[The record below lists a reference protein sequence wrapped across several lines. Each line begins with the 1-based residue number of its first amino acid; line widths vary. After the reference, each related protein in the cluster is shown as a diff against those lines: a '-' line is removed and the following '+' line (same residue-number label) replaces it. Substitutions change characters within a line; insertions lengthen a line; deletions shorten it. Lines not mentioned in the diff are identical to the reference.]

1 MISELIKKDFS
12 YTKRVNF
19 LFVIIVAVLTFFSA
33 AISCVNYNHL
43 EGLVHQE
50 NEKFVYNVATFYS
63 EQQLKP
69 LEYSLVKLS
78 SILNE
83 ENVSQF
89 VKGEEAIIRDSLM
102 AVLSVTP
109 AAGNIII
116 AKRDGSINS
125 VPTFYTRENVTATE
139 RPWFKNVSG
148 KSSVVTYTDLYMD
161 MLDETHLVTISK
173 SLLDEK
179 GEQFGVFA
187 LDLNLTLMSYPLR
200 QLKSP
205 SAGRF
210 LFVDRMGRALLDS
223 DTESIASKVVP
234 ESIIRQMTSATGTV
248 YDAEEGRY
256 YYYYSFS
263 NPDWFVVLAVNSTD
277 IHAFTLFD
285 IKIILVA
292 FISCVSIY
300 LMLWFFMNQSIKT
313 MIIDIV
319 SMMRFGRLGKDADA
333 DKQIIN
339 ELFENKNEMQKVR
352 NVSLTDGL
360 TNLLNRRCFDN
371 DLHYLIDSGSSY
383 VIGIIDIDNFKA
395 INDEFGHLIGDTV
408 LKIISQIGL
417 SVLDE
422 HAKIYRYGGEEIA
435 FIYFSEN
442 QVRAIEIMEK
452 WRRLVESKK
461 WREESLTVTF
471 SGGLCPGHHEDYQ
484 GIISKADKLLYKA
497 KSSGKNKIVI
507 ATS

>member
-1 MISELIKKDFS
+1 
-12 YTKRVNF
+12 
-19 LFVIIVAVLTFFSA
+19 
-33 AISCVNYNHL
+33 
-43 EGLVHQE
+43 
-50 NEKFVYNVATFYS
+50 
-63 EQQLKP
+63 
-69 LEYSLVKLS
+69 
-78 SILNE
+78 
-83 ENVSQF
+83 
-89 VKGEEAIIRDSLM
+89 
-102 AVLSVTP
+102 
-109 AAGNIII
+109 
-116 AKRDGSINS
+116 
-125 VPTFYTRENVTATE
+125 
-139 RPWFKNVSG
+139 
-148 KSSVVTYTDLYMD
+148 MD

-277 IHAFTLFD
+277 INAFTLFD

-319 SMMRFGRLGKDADA
+319 AMMRFGRLGKDADA

-360 TNLLNRRCFDN
+360 TNLLNRRFLTTTC
-371 DLHYLIDSGSSY
+371 
-383 VIGIIDIDNFKA
+383 II
-395 INDEFGHLIGDTV
+395 
-408 LKIISQIGL
+408 
-417 SVLDE
+417 
-422 HAKIYRYGGEEIA
+422 
-435 FIYFSEN
+435 
-442 QVRAIEIMEK
+442 
-452 WRRLVESKK
+452 
-461 WREESLTVTF
+461 
-471 SGGLCPGHHEDYQ
+471 
-484 GIISKADKLLYKA
+484 
-497 KSSGKNKIVI
+497 
-507 ATS
+507 